1 VLFAPVIHRQMHER
15 IGGNGASVESA
26 GNGSSLLPSSR
37 AIAEFKYRRGD
48 DETAGTVCRLG
59 IYPQLKNFTLRRT
72 ESGGVCI
79 RLILKV
85 RI

>member
-1 VLFAPVIHRQMHER
+1 MHER

-37 AIAEFKYRRGD
+37 AIAEFKYKRGE
-48 DETAGTVCRLG
+48 DETAGTVCRVG
-59 IYPQLKNFTLRRT
+59 IYPQLKNLHAAARR
-72 ESGGVCI
+72 I
-79 RLILKV
+79 WRRLHAIDFV